1 MNHNKEKNQ
10 SIEREPE
17 ITQIRDLVDKNI
29 KKLSVFYMFK
39 MLKERMKVLS
49 KNIEPKNS
57 NQIFGGENYSVWDGI
72 YPVFLLVHKIY
83 FNKFKNTKIIS
94 NIISDCMEWN

>member
-1 MNHNKEKNQ
+1 MYITKRKISQYKQTND
-10 SIEREPE
+10 IRE
-17 ITQIRDLVDKNI
+17 LVDKNI
-29 KKLSVFYMFK
+29 KKLSIFYMVK

-72 YPVFLLVHKIY
+72 YPVFLLGHKIY
-83 FNKFKNTKIIS
+83 FNKFKKTKITS
-94 NIISDCMEWN
+94 NIISDYMEWN